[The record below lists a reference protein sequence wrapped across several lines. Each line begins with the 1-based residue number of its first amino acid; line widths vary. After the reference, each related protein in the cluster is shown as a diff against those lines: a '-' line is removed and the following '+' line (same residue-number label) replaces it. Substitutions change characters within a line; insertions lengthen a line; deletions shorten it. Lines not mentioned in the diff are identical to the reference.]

1 MSLLPSF
8 PTSPQS
14 IADSLNLLPHPEGG
28 FYKETYRCD
37 ESFVRADGSTRSAG
51 TAIYYLLVGDEPAA
65 WHRVAS
71 DEIWHYY
78 AGDTLELELRNYDDT
93 TTIHKLG
100 FDPANGIFPQFII
113 PKNVWQRARCTNAWT
128 LVGCTV
134 NPGFDFDDF
143 EME

>member
-1 MSLLPSF
+1 MPIQPSF

-37 ESFVRADGSTRSAG
+37 ESMVHADGGTRSAG

-65 WHRVAS
+65 WHRVSS

-78 AGDTLELELRNYDDT
+78 AGDTLELELRNDEGT
-93 TTIHKLG
+93 TTIHKIG
-100 FDPANGIFPQFII
+100 FDPANGVFPQFTI
-113 PKNVWQRARCTNAWT
+113 PKNIWQRARCTKAWT

-134 NPGFDFDDF
+134 TPGFDFADF
-143 EME
+143 EMA